1 VPGQVFKNSVCT
13 VGGTKDGRTEL
24 LGPGRMVYVTAK
36 TIIVPPT
43 NLQVGTKVF
52 ADIEGDEVVRVRPLA
67 FDEADI
73 QRFRRVNEALFGVGL
88 GEVALGDP
96 ATFLANRWREEA
108 AKGNVGGPTD
118 PLREFD
124 AQMVSKSRR
133 YPMTWWHDDPEPGVL
148 ELANEFL
155 APRGLSTE
163 LPLQAVRDDL
173 DARVGRGE
181 DEATARRHAISM
193 LVGEANRRFQQGGL
207 PDRFFEF
214 PQYTWEDNEPVWYL
228 MTPEQQQRLT
238 ESGVFGAV
246 ETLQQNTSAPLGS
259 AAPTERTGHVGTF
272 SLLQVLTQPRATYP
286 TLAAK
291 SSLLSVLVLSC
302 VWGVERNFDQL
313 FKRAMDANDLKPMAA
328 VFASNVFFGGLFGIY
343 IIWVSS
349 WLFAWAARKLG
360 GAISDAQMR
369 VVLAWSALPKALI
382 LVFLVGLYLVLG
394 DDFLLFD
401 RKHLLKAS
409 PALVLPV
416 VAVQVVCDVWSI
428 VLGVVGLSVLSKL
441 SVLRSVGAYVLG
453 GVILL
458 VPFFAGIWLWATF
471 GKLVGA

>member
-1 VPGQVFKNSVCT
+1 MPGQVLNDSVCT

-24 LGPGRMVYVTAK
+24 LGPGRMVYVTEK
-36 TIIVPPT
+36 TVIAPT
-43 NLQVGTKVF
+43 TSLQVGTKVF
-52 ADIEGDEVVRVRPLA
+52 ADIEGEEAVRVRPLA

-73 QRFRRVNEALFGVGL
+73 QRFRRVNEALLHAGL
-88 GEVALGDP
+88 GEIAFGDP
-96 ATFLANRWREEA
+96 ATFLANRWKEEA
-108 AKGNVGGPTD
+108 AKGNVGGPTE

-124 AQMVSKSRR
+124 ARMASKNRR

-155 APRGLSTE
+155 APRGLATE
-163 LPLQAVRDDL
+163 LPLQAVSDDL

-181 DEATARRHAISM
+181 DEASARRHAISM
-193 LVGEANRRFQQGGL
+193 LVGEANRRFQQASL
-207 PDRFFEF
+207 PERFCEF
-214 PQYTWEDNEPVWYL
+214 PTYAWEDNEPVWYL
-228 MTPEQQQRLT
+228 MTPEQQRSLT
-238 ESGVFGAV
+238 ESGIFSSADAP
-246 ETLQQNTSAPLGS
+246 QQDTSALPAS
-259 AAPTERTGHVGTF
+259 AMPSERTGHIGTF
-272 SLLQVLTQPRATYP
+272 NRLNVLTQPRATYP
-286 TLAAK
+286 MLAAK

-302 VWGVERNFDQL
+302 VWGMERNFDQL
-313 FKRAMDANDLKPMAA
+313 FKRAADANDLKPMA
-328 VFASNVFFGGLFGIY
+328 VVLASNVVFGSLFGIY

-360 GAISDAQMR
+360 GTISDAQMR
-369 VVLAWSALPKALI
+369 VVVAWSALPKTLI
-382 LVFLVGLYLVLG
+382 LFSLVGLFLVLG
-394 DDFLLFD
+394 DDFLLLD
-401 RKHLLKAS
+401 RKALMKAS

-416 VAVQVVCDVWSI
+416 VAVQVVCDVWSVI
-428 VLGVVGLSVLSKL
+428 LGVVGLSVLAKL